1 MITEHFVNNPANL
14 SYGRSMGAGFVQTC
28 LGCVSEECQGEGYC
42 FATYQETLPLQIFL
56 SVSFVYIKPIVADWY
71 LGALHKEKSPE
82 SAPAVHQV
90 LL

>member
-1 MITEHFVNNPANL
+1 
-14 SYGRSMGAGFVQTC
+14 MGAGFVQTC

-56 SVSFVYIKPIVADWY
+56 SVSFVCIKPIVADWY